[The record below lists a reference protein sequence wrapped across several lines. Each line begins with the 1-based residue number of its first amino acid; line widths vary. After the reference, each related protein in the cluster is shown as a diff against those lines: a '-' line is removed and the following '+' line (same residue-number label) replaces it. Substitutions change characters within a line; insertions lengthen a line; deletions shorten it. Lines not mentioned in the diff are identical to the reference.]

1 MYQNS
6 WNGSLLT
13 SREGVKAFT
22 QLLWRGKY
30 WVLIDVILD
39 KRSVFA
45 AISTRYIVWWTV
57 VRQAPLS
64 MGIFQ
69 ARLLEWVA
77 ISFSRESSQP
87 RDWTHVPWILLYW
100 QAGFFFLPLT
110 PPGKT
115 NSQLNWSSTL
125 ACGRWGS
132 SPPKLPQGYTMGSGV
147 YWMLGRCICQDRL
160 GFALVTHKL
169 WPCFSNS
176 KGLFLAYTVCLLGS
190 LCRVFSLQD
199 PDWWS
204 CHLKCGLW
212 LWLRER
218 KHKKLLSSS

>member
-1 MYQNS
+1 MDCS
-6 WNGSLLT
+6 PSGSSVHGDFPGKITGVGCHFLL
-13 SREGVKAFT
+13 
-22 QLLWRGKY
+22 Q
-30 WVLIDVILD
+30 
-39 KRSVFA
+39 
-45 AISTRYIVWWTV
+45 
-57 VRQAPLS
+57 
-64 MGIFQ
+64 GIFSTQ
-69 ARLLEWVA
+69 GLNTCPLNT
-77 ISFSRESSQP
+77 P
-87 RDWTHVPWILLYW
+87 IL
-100 QAGFFFLPLT
+100 AGGVFFFLPLT